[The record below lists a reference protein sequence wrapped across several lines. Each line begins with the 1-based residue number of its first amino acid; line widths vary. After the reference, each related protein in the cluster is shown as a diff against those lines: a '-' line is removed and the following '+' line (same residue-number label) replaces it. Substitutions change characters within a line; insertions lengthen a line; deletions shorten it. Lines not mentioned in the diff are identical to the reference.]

1 MGGGSRAEMVH
12 DSAPIALRLDRL
24 ESKTSVDLDAV
35 ARAARQ
41 LRDPERVRERLG
53 AAVLYAQRVE
63 TEVAGMGIEV
73 LLPHSQDGLVGRFL
87 DTWVPD
93 EQRHGI
99 AQELVLEQLGL
110 DSYVPRGQDA
120 VPIHNRIA
128 GFLTRMLPAARGIV
142 EMTYHA
148 IGAINERFAMEAYR
162 QMTEVLTELGEDE
175 LVATLM
181 APMRNDEAMHLAYYR
196 TYARQL
202 RRSLHRW
209 QLAVV
214 RGLIV
219 HTYAPVGA
227 GLDADKP
234 PLGRALIEMEA
245 DPENPAIA
253 THMQAIAEELLN
265 DGAELSPFVQRSLS
279 ECVRLA
285 RAA

>member
-1 MGGGSRAEMVH
+1 LEVVGNV
-12 DSAPIALRLDRL
+12 APIELRLDRL
-24 ESKTSVDLDAV
+24 EAKRNVDLDAV
-35 ARAARQ
+35 AGAARH
-41 LRDPERVRERLG
+41 LRDADRVRDRIG
-53 AAVLYAQRVE
+53 AALLYSQRVE
-63 TEVAGMGIEV
+63 AEVAGMGIEV

-87 DTWVPD
+87 RTWVPD

-99 AQELVLEQLGL
+99 AQEVLLQHVGL
-110 DSYVPRGQDA
+110 TSYVPRPQDA

-128 GFLTRMLPAARGIV
+128 GVLTRLLPAARGIV

-162 QMTEVLTELGEDE
+162 QMADILTELEEHE
-175 LVATLM
+175 LVDALM
-181 APMRNDEAMHLAYYR
+181 TPMRNDEAMHLAYYR

-202 RRSLHRW
+202 RASLTRW

-219 HTYAPVGA
+219 HTYTPVGA
-227 GLDADKP
+227 GAAADKP
-234 PLGRALIEMEA
+234 PLGRAVLALED

-253 THMQAIAEELLN
+253 AQMQSIAEELLN
-265 DGAELSPFVQRSLS
+265 EGAELRPFVRRSLA

>member
-1 MGGGSRAEMVH
+1 VEVVH
-12 DSAPIALRLDRL
+12 DPAPIELRLDRL
-24 ESKTSVDLDAV
+24 ETKRSLDLDAV
-35 ARAARQ
+35 AAAVGR

-53 AAVLYAQRVE
+53 PALLYSQRVE

-73 LLPHSQDGLVGRFL
+73 LLPHSRNGLVGRFL
-87 DTWVPD
+87 ETWVPD
-93 EQRHGI
+93 EQRHGV
-99 AQELVLEQLGL
+99 AQEVLLERIGL
-110 DSYVPRGQDA
+110 TSYVPRGQDV
-120 VPIHNRIA
+120 VPVHNRIA
-128 GFLTRMLPAARGIV
+128 GVLTRLLPGARGVV
-142 EMTYHA
+142 EMAYHA

-162 QMTEVLTELGEDE
+162 QMADILSDLGEHE
-175 LVATLM
+175 LVDTLM
-181 APMRNDEAMHLAYYR
+181 TPMRNDEAMHLAYYR

-202 RRSLHRW
+202 RNALSRW

-227 GLDADKP
+227 GADADKP
-234 PLGRALIEMEA
+234 PLGQAVLALED

-253 THMQAIAEELLN
+253 AQMQSIAEELLN
-265 DGAELSPFVQRSLS
+265 DGAELRPFVRRSLA

>member
-1 MGGGSRAEMVH
+1 MGGGRSEVIRDA
-12 DSAPIALRLDRL
+12 APVELRLDRL
-24 ESKTSVDLDAV
+24 EAKRSVDLDAV
-35 ARAARQ
+35 AAAVTR
-41 LRDPERVRERLG
+41 LRDPERVRDRLG
-53 AAVLYAQRVE
+53 HALLYAQRVE

-73 LLPHSQDGLVGRFL
+73 LLPHSQNGLVGRFL
-87 DTWVPD
+87 ETWVPD
-93 EQRHGI
+93 EQRHGV
-99 AQELVLEQLGL
+99 AQEVLLEQLGL
-110 DSYVPRGQDA
+110 TSYVPRGQDV

-128 GFLTRMLPAARGIV
+128 GLLTRLLPAARGIV
-142 EMTYHA
+142 EMAYHA

-162 QMTEVLTELGEDE
+162 QMADILTELGEHEVVD
-175 LVATLM
+175 TLM
-181 APMRNDEAMHLAYYR
+181 TPMRNDEAMHLAYYR

-202 RRSLHRW
+202 RNSLHRW

-227 GLDADKP
+227 GAAADKP
-234 PLGRALIEMEA
+234 PLGRALIAMEA

-253 THMQAIAEELLN
+253 TQMQSIAEELLN
-265 DGAELSPFVQRSLS
+265 DGAELRPFVRRSLA

>member
-1 MGGGSRAEMVH
+1 MGATRLEVVR
-12 DSAPIALRLDRL
+12 DVAPIELRLDRL
-24 ESKTSVDLDAV
+24 ESKRSVDLDAV
-35 ARAARQ
+35 AGAVRRLA
-41 LRDPERVRERLG
+41 DPERVRDRLG
-53 AAVLYAQRVE
+53 AALLYSQRVE

-73 LLPHSQDGLVGRFL
+73 LLPHSQNGLVGRFL
-87 DTWVPD
+87 RTWVPD
-93 EQRHGI
+93 EQRHGV
-99 AQELVLEQLGL
+99 AQEVLLEHLGL
-110 DSYVPRGQDA
+110 TSYVPRGQDV

-128 GFLTRMLPAARGIV
+128 GTLTRLLPAARGIV
-142 EMTYHA
+142 EMAYHA

-162 QMTEVLTELGEDE
+162 EMADIMAELGEHEVVD
-175 LVATLM
+175 TLM
-181 APMRNDEAMHLAYYR
+181 TPMRNDEAMHLAYYR

-202 RRSLHRW
+202 RNSLARW

-227 GLDADKP
+227 GADADKP
-234 PLGRALIEMEA
+234 PLGRAVLALEA

-253 THMQAIAEELLN
+253 AQMQSIAEELLN
-265 DGAELSPFVQRSLS
+265 DGAELRPFVRRSLV

>member
-1 MGGGSRAEMVH
+1 MEVVH
-12 DSAPIALRLDRL
+12 DVAPIELRLDRL
-24 ESKTSVDLDAV
+24 EAKRSVDLDAV
-35 ARAARQ
+35 ASAASR
-41 LRDPERVRERLG
+41 LRDPELVRDRLG

-73 LLPHSQDGLVGRFL
+73 LLPHSQNGLVGRFL

-93 EQRHGI
+93 EQRHGV
-99 AQELVLEQLGL
+99 AQEIVLDRLGL
-110 DSYVPRGQDA
+110 DSYVPRPQDT
-120 VPIHNRIA
+120 VPVHNRIA
-128 GFLTRMLPAARGIV
+128 GRLTRLLPAARGIV
-142 EMTYHA
+142 EMAYHA

-162 QMTEVLTELGEDE
+162 QMADVLAELGEQEMVD
-175 LVATLM
+175 TLM
-181 APMRNDEAMHLAYYR
+181 TPMRNDEAMHLAYYR

-202 RRSLHRW
+202 RNSLARW

-227 GLDADKP
+227 GADADKP
-234 PLGRALIEMEA
+234 PLGRALLAMED

-253 THMQAIAEELLN
+253 GHMQAIAEELLN
-265 DGAELSPFVQRSLS
+265 DGAELRPFVRRSLV

>member
-1 MGGGSRAEMVH
+1 MLH
-12 DSAPIALRLDRL
+12 DAAPVALRLDRL
-24 ESKTSVDLDAV
+24 EAKRNVDLDAV
-35 ARAARQ
+35 GEAVRR

-53 AAVLYAQRVE
+53 PAVLYAQRVE

-73 LLPHSQDGLVGRFL
+73 LLPHSRNGLVGRFL

-93 EQRHGI
+93 EQRHGV
-99 AQELVLEQLGL
+99 AQELLLHEIGLEG
-110 DSYVPRGQDA
+110 YVPRGQDV
-120 VPIHNRIA
+120 VPLHNRAA
-128 GFLTRMLPAARGIV
+128 GLLTRLLPAARGIV
-142 EMTYHA
+142 EMAYHA

-162 QMTEVLTELGEDE
+162 QMTDVLNALGEHE
-175 LVATLM
+175 LIDALM
-181 APMRNDEAMHLAYYR
+181 TPMRNDEAMHLAYYR

-202 RRSLHRW
+202 GRSLHRW

-227 GLDADKP
+227 GLEVDKA
-234 PLGRALIEMEA
+234 PLGRALLAMED
-245 DPENPAIA
+245 DPENPAVA
-253 THMQAIAEELLN
+253 EHMQAIAEELLN
-265 DGAELSPFVQRSLS
+265 GGEELRPFVRRSLA